1 MKRKLLFIIL
11 CVTTLTFLGC
21 GKTETLVMSNSVE
34 TEVENMTTD
43 ETIAEEIKEVEETTE
58 NITEEVENKQETI
71 NESILLEEGQ
81 NEETGG
87 LEEVKETTEND
98 PDAADPSLTPEE
110 LEMIENM
117 FSGEGSFGGETPT
130 YGETFNDGKG
140 MEFYGDDYV
149 RDWE

>member
-21 GKTETLVMSNSVE
+21 GKTETPVMSNSVE

-71 NESILLEEGQ
+71 NESTLLEEEQ
-81 NEETGG
+81 NEETGS
-87 LEEVKETTEND
+87 LKEVKETTEND

-117 FSGEGSFGGETPT
+117 FSGEGSFGGE
-130 YGETFNDGKG
+130 EVTFSTDPNDGEG
-140 MEFYGDDYV
+140 LEYHGDNTDLG
-149 RDWE
+149 W